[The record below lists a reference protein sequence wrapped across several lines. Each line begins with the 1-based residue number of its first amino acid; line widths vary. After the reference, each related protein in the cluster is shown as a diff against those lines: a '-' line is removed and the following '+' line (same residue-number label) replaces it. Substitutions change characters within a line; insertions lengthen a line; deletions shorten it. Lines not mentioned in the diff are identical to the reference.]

1 MDVSQIAKSTQ
12 EQGLA
17 AWVDYLN
24 QLRLNELLEKLAS
37 QDINLE
43 QALAELQK
51 LKDFIGDPARILGS
65 ASTKH
70 GEIAENAQ
78 VYISNARRLIEG
90 LSKEYSFEGVA
101 RTAPADYLKNG
112 QQIQSKFLNGI
123 KATLNGNGNANGIR
137 QHIEKYPWFV
147 KNGGSY
153 DIPKD
158 QYDEIMRVLQLRQ
171 NSPTLLTKAD
181 RRLLDVIDSF
191 EKATGLRISK
201 DVRPAVVNYRDVQR
215 GKINETISKE
225 KDSIKETDRRR
236 RKEAYEASKPTLREG
251 VKTAGIS
258 AAMEGGMAFCL
269 GVWKKRKQGKHLAE
283 FTAEDWNEVGI
294 DTAKGTLQ
302 GGIRGG
308 AIYTMTNFTATPAAV
323 ANALVTACFGV
334 AAQAYQFQQGN
345 ITADDFIVNSE
356 VLCLDVSVSAVA
368 SMFGQTLIPVPV
380 LGAIIGN
387 IAGMFMYQIAKD
399 NLSEKEQTLIRSYQ
413 ESFALLNQALDK
425 RYHTLLAMLEKE
437 LKRFSSVLELAFDLD
452 INIAFDGSIA
462 LADYVGVTPEKVLR
476 NKRDIDQYFLN

>member
-1 MDVSQIAKSTQ
+1 MEVSQIAKSTQ
-12 EQGLA
+12 EQAVA
-17 AWVDYLN
+17 AWIDQLN
-24 QLRLNELLEKLAS
+24 QLRLDELLAKLAD

-51 LKDFIGDPARILGS
+51 MKAAIDDVIKTKTGKMRGNTKGVHGFIA
-65 ASTKH
+65 
-70 GEIAENAQ
+70 EIAE
-78 VYISNARRLIEG
+78 VYIQNARNLIKG
-90 LSKEYSFEGVA
+90 LDASCKWINDNG
-101 RTAPADYLKNG
+101 PADILRNSTEI
-112 QQIQSKFLNGI
+112 QQKFMQSGGHFGLEAI
-123 KATLNGNGNANGIR
+123 KA
-137 QHIEKYPWFV
+137 HFEKYPDFLQ
-147 KNGGSY
+147 KGGKY
-153 DIPKD
+153 QIPKD
-158 QYDEIMRVLQLRQ
+158 FYDELQRILSLSQEEAAKESAQTYRLWKWVQ
-171 NSPTLLTKAD
+171 AFFKNNPQISMDAIEPSVNSY
-181 RRLLDVIDSF
+181 S
-191 EKATGLRISK
+191 
-201 DVRPAVVNYRDVQR
+201 AVQA
-215 GKINETISKE
+215 GKIDETIEEETE
-225 KDSIKETDRRR
+225 KIKAEDKNR
-236 RKEAYEASKPTLREG
+236 RKEAYEASKPTLQEG
-251 VKTAGIS
+251 VKAAGVS

-269 GVWKKRKQGKHLAE
+269 GVWKKRKQGKYLAE
-283 FTAEDWNEVGI
+283 FTAKDWQEVGI
-294 DTAKGTLQ
+294 DVAKGTLQ

-308 AIYTMTNFTATPAAV
+308 AVYAMTNFTATPAAV
-323 ANALVTACFGV
+323 ANALVTASFGV
-334 AAQAYQFQQGN
+334 AAQAYQLQQGN

>member
-1 MDVSQIAKSTQ
+1 MDATKIAKSTQ
-12 EQGLA
+12 EQAVA
-17 AWVDYLN
+17 AWIDQLN
-24 QLRLNELLEKLAS
+24 QLRLDELLAKLAA

-51 LKDFIGDPARILGS
+51 MKAAIAEVIEPKTGKMRGNTKGVHGFIA
-65 ASTKH
+65 
-70 GEIAENAQ
+70 EIAY
-78 VYISNARRLIEG
+78 VYIQNARNLIKG
-90 LSKEYSFEGVA
+90 LDASCKWINDNG
-101 RTAPADYLKNG
+101 PADILRNSTEI
-112 QQIQSKFLNGI
+112 QQKFWQSRGHFGLEAI
-123 KATLNGNGNANGIR
+123 KA
-137 QHIEKYPWFV
+137 HFEKYPDFLQ
-147 KNGGSY
+147 KGGKY
-153 DIPKD
+153 QIPKD
-158 QYDEIMRVLQLRQ
+158 FYDELQRILSLSQEEAAKESAQTYRLWKWVQ
-171 NSPTLLTKAD
+171 AFFKNNPQISMDAIEPSVNSY
-181 RRLLDVIDSF
+181 S
-191 EKATGLRISK
+191 
-201 DVRPAVVNYRDVQR
+201 AVQA
-215 GKINETISKE
+215 GKIDETIEEETE
-225 KDSIKETDRRR
+225 KIKAEDKNR
-236 RKEAYEASKPTLREG
+236 RKEAYEASKPTLQEG
-251 VKTAGIS
+251 VKAAGVS

-269 GVWKKRKQGKHLAE
+269 GVWKKRKQGKYLAE
-283 FTAEDWNEVGI
+283 FTAKDWQEVGI
-294 DTAKGTLQ
+294 DVAKGTIQ

-308 AIYTMTNFTATPAAV
+308 AVYAMTNFTATPAAV
-323 ANALVTACFGV
+323 ANALVTASFGV
-334 AAQAYQFQQGN
+334 AAQAYQLQQGT

-356 VLCLDVSVSAVA
+356 VLCLDVSVSTVA
-368 SMFGQTLIPVPV
+368 SILGQTLIPVPV

>member
-236 RKEAYEASKPTLREG
+236 RKEAYEASKPTLQEG
-251 VKTAGIS
+251 IKAAGIS

-387 IAGMFMYQIAKD
+387 MTGMFLYQIAKEH
-399 NLSEKEQTLIRSYQ
+399 LSEKEQVLIANYQ
-413 ESFALLNQALDK
+413 QSFAYLNK
-425 RYHTLLAMLEKE
+425 MLEERYKE
-437 LKRFSSVLELAFDLD
+437 LISQLKRELAKYASILELAFDKD
-452 INIAFDGSIA
+452 VNIAFEGSVA
-462 LADYVGVTPEKVLR
+462 LANYVGVTPERILQ

>member
-1 MDVSQIAKSTQ
+1 MEVSQIAKSTQ
-12 EQGLA
+12 EQAVA
-17 AWVDYLN
+17 AWIDQLN
-24 QLRLNELLEKLAS
+24 QLRLDELLAKLAD

-51 LKDFIGDPARILGS
+51 MKAAIDDVIKTKTGKMRGNTKGVHGFIA
-65 ASTKH
+65 
-70 GEIAENAQ
+70 EIAE
-78 VYISNARRLIEG
+78 VYIQNARNLIKG
-90 LSKEYSFEGVA
+90 LDASCKWINDNG
-101 RTAPADYLKNG
+101 PADILRNSTEI
-112 QQIQSKFLNGI
+112 QQKFWQSKGHFGLEAI
-123 KATLNGNGNANGIR
+123 KA
-137 QHIEKYPWFV
+137 HFEKYPDFLQ
-147 KNGGSY
+147 KGGKY
-153 DIPKD
+153 QIPKD
-158 QYDEIMRVLQLRQ
+158 FYDELQRILSLSQEEAAKESAQTYRLWKWVQ
-171 NSPTLLTKAD
+171 AFFKNNPQISMDAIEPSVNSY
-181 RRLLDVIDSF
+181 S
-191 EKATGLRISK
+191 
-201 DVRPAVVNYRDVQR
+201 AVQA
-215 GKINETISKE
+215 GKIDETIEEETE
-225 KDSIKETDRRR
+225 KIKAEDKNR
-236 RKEAYEASKPTLREG
+236 RKEAYEASKPTLQEG
-251 VKTAGIS
+251 VKAAGVS

-269 GVWKKRKQGKHLAE
+269 GVWKKRKQGKYLAE
-283 FTAEDWNEVGI
+283 FTAKDWQEVGI
-294 DTAKGTLQ
+294 DVAKGTLQ

-308 AIYTMTNFTATPAAV
+308 AVYAMTNFTATPAAV
-323 ANALVTACFGV
+323 ANALVTASFGV
-334 AAQAYQFQQGN
+334 AAQAYQLQQGN

-387 IAGMFMYQIAKD
+387 IAGMFMYQIAND

>member
-1 MDVSQIAKSTQ
+1 MEVSQIVKSTQ
-12 EQGLA
+12 EQGVA
-17 AWVDYLN
+17 AWIDYLN
-24 QLRLNELLEKLAS
+24 QLRLNELLAKLAA

-51 LKDFIGDPARILGS
+51 MKVAIATVIETETGKMRGGTKGAHGFIA
-65 ASTKH
+65 
-70 GEIAENAQ
+70 EIAE
-78 VYISNARRLIEG
+78 VYIQNARNLIKG
-90 LSKEYSFEGVA
+90 LDAFCKWINDNG
-101 RTAPADYLKNG
+101 PADILRNSTEI
-112 QQIQSKFLNGI
+112 QQKFVQSGGHFGLEAI
-123 KATLNGNGNANGIR
+123 KA
-137 QHIEKYPWFV
+137 HFEKYPDFLQ
-147 KNGGSY
+147 KGGKY
-153 DIPKD
+153 QIPKD
-158 QYDEIMRVLQLRQ
+158 FYDELQRILSLSQEEAAKESAQTYRLWKWVQ
-171 NSPTLLTKAD
+171 AFFKNNPQISMDAIEPSVNSY
-181 RRLLDVIDSF
+181 S
-191 EKATGLRISK
+191 
-201 DVRPAVVNYRDVQR
+201 AVQT
-215 GKINETISKE
+215 GKIRETVKE
-225 KDSIKETDRRR
+225 EEERIKAEDRKIRQ
-236 RKEAYEASKPTLREG
+236 EAYEASKPTLREG

-345 ITADDFIVNSE
+345 ITADDFIANSE

-368 SMFGQTLIPVPV
+368 SMFGQTLIPIPV

-387 IAGMFMYQIAKD
+387 MTGMFLYQIAKEH
-399 NLSEKEQTLIRSYQ
+399 LSEKEQVLIANYQ
-413 ESFALLNQALDK
+413 QSFAYLNK
-425 RYHTLLAMLEKE
+425 MLEERYKE
-437 LKRFSSVLELAFDLD
+437 LISQLKKELAKYASILELAFDKD
-452 INIAFDGSIA
+452 VNIAFEGSVA
-462 LADYVGVTPEKVLR
+462 LANYVGVTPERILQ

>member
-12 EQGLA
+12 EQGVA

>member
-1 MDVSQIAKSTQ
+1 MEVSQIAKSTQ
-12 EQGLA
+12 EQAVA
-17 AWVDYLN
+17 AWIDQLN
-24 QLRLNELLEKLAS
+24 QLRLDELLAKLAD

-51 LKDFIGDPARILGS
+51 MKAAIDDVIKTKTGKMRGNTKGVHGFIA
-65 ASTKH
+65 
-70 GEIAENAQ
+70 EIAE
-78 VYISNARRLIEG
+78 VYIQNARNLIKG
-90 LSKEYSFEGVA
+90 LDASCKWINDNG
-101 RTAPADYLKNG
+101 PADILRNSTEI
-112 QQIQSKFLNGI
+112 QQKFWQSKGHFGLEAI
-123 KATLNGNGNANGIR
+123 KA
-137 QHIEKYPWFV
+137 HFEKYPDFLQ
-147 KNGGSY
+147 KGGKY
-153 DIPKD
+153 QIPKD
-158 QYDEIMRVLQLRQ
+158 FYDELQRILSLSQ
-171 NSPTLLTKAD
+171 EEAAKESAQTY
-181 RRLLDVIDSF
+181 RLWKWVQAFFKNNPQISMDAIEPSVISF
-191 EKATGLRISK
+191 S
-201 DVRPAVVNYRDVQR
+201 AVQA
-215 GKINETISKE
+215 GKIDETIEEETE
-225 KDSIKETDRRR
+225 KIKAEDKNR
-236 RKEAYEASKPTLREG
+236 RKEAYEASKPTLQEG
-251 VKTAGIS
+251 VKAAGVS

-269 GVWKKRKQGKHLAE
+269 GVWKKRKQGKYLAE
-283 FTAEDWNEVGI
+283 FTAKDWQEVGI
-294 DTAKGTLQ
+294 DVAKGTLQ

-308 AIYTMTNFTATPAAV
+308 AVYAMTNFTATPAAV
-323 ANALVTACFGV
+323 ANALVTASFGV
-334 AAQAYQFQQGN
+334 AAQAYQLQQGN

>member
-1 MDVSQIAKSTQ
+1 MEVSQIAKSTQ
-12 EQGLA
+12 EQAVA
-17 AWVDYLN
+17 AWIDQLN
-24 QLRLNELLEKLAS
+24 QLRLDELLAKLAD

-51 LKDFIGDPARILGS
+51 MKAAIDDVIKTKTGKMRGNTKGVHGFIA
-65 ASTKH
+65 
-70 GEIAENAQ
+70 EIAE
-78 VYISNARRLIEG
+78 VYIQNARNLIKG
-90 LSKEYSFEGVA
+90 LDASCKWINDNG
-101 RTAPADYLKNG
+101 PADILRNSTEI
-112 QQIQSKFLNGI
+112 QQKFWQSKGHFGLEAI
-123 KATLNGNGNANGIR
+123 KA
-137 QHIEKYPWFV
+137 HFEKYPDFLQ
-147 KNGGSY
+147 KGGKY
-153 DIPKD
+153 QIPKD
-158 QYDEIMRVLQLRQ
+158 FYDELQRILSLSQEEAAKESAQTYRLWKWVQ
-171 NSPTLLTKAD
+171 AFFENNPQISMDAIEPSVNSY
-181 RRLLDVIDSF
+181 S
-191 EKATGLRISK
+191 
-201 DVRPAVVNYRDVQR
+201 AVQA
-215 GKINETISKE
+215 GKIDETIEEETE
-225 KDSIKETDRRR
+225 KIKAEDKNR
-236 RKEAYEASKPTLREG
+236 RKEAYEASKPTLQEG
-251 VKTAGIS
+251 VKAAGVS

-269 GVWKKRKQGKHLAE
+269 GVWKKRKQGKYLAE
-283 FTAEDWNEVGI
+283 FTAKDWQEVGI
-294 DTAKGTLQ
+294 DVAKGTLQ

-308 AIYTMTNFTATPAAV
+308 AVYAMTNFTATPAAV
-323 ANALVTACFGV
+323 ANALVTASFGV
-334 AAQAYQFQQGN
+334 AAQAYQLQQGN